1 FSPES
6 AVPDTIFE
14 KVAFNEYFKSE

>member
-1 FSPES
+1 SPES